1 MVAAVF
7 GPIPD
12 GESIEGE
19 SETEL
24 EHAVIDSIVQSIH
37 TLAVFQVE

>member
-24 EHAVIDSIVQSIH
+24 AHAVIDSIVHSI
-37 TLAVFQVE
+37 FQVE